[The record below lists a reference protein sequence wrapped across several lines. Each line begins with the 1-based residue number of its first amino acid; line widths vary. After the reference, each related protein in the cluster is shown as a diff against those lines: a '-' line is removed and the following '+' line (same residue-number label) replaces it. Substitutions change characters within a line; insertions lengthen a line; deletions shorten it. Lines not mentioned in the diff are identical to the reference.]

1 MKNIK
6 NMIKGM
12 LLGLI
17 IIGVVG
23 VTKVKAAELDNFYV
37 ESADRVIEVLEDE
50 SVILY
55 DTKEQVYNFYP
66 VCLGDWNYSFDNKK
80 ELDRAV
86 NTYKELSS
94 NISHSSDVYVANELN
109 NNGNIKMFLS
119 DGSSIVYIKDD
130 NKYYF
135 YPSCMGDWYLTLYSK
150 TDLSNCVNT
159 YIEYSYILLDGGVA
173 SE

>member
-37 ESADRVIEVLEDE
+37 EATDRVIEVLEDE
-50 SVILY
+50 SIVLY

-66 VCLGDWNYSFDNKK
+66 KCLGDWNYSFDNKK
-80 ELDRAV
+80 DLDRAV
-86 NTYKELSS
+86 ATYKELSS
-94 NISHSSDVYVANELN
+94 NINHLSNIYVVNKLN
-109 NNGNIKMFLS
+109 DNGNIKVFLN
-119 DGSSIVYIKDD
+119 DGSSIAYINKD
-130 NKYYF
+130 NRYYF
-135 YPSCMGDWYLTLYSK
+135 YPSCMGDWCLTLDNLD
-150 TDLSNCVNT
+150 DLNNCIKT
-159 YIEYSYILLDGGVA
+159 YIGE
-173 SE
+173 

>member
-23 VTKVKAAELDNFYV
+23 AKEVKADELDNFYV

-50 SVILY
+50 SVVLY
-55 DTKEQVYNFYP
+55 NTKEQVYNFYP

-80 ELDRAV
+80 DLDNAV
-86 NTYKELSS
+86 ETYKELSNTINHSS
-94 NISHSSDVYVANELN
+94 NIYVINKLN
-109 NNGNIKMFLS
+109 NNGNIKIFLS

-135 YPSCMGDWYLTLYSK
+135 YPSCMGDWYLALDNLD
-150 TDLSNCVNT
+150 DLRSCINT
-159 YIEYSYILLDGGVA
+159 YFDEEGLNWSYGLC
-173 SE
+173 

>member
-6 NMIKGM
+6 SMITGM

-17 IIGVVG
+17 VIGIVG
-23 VTKVKAAELDNFYV
+23 AKEVKAAELDNFYV
-37 ESADRVIEVLEDE
+37 ESTDRVIEVLEDE
-50 SVILY
+50 SIILY
-55 DTKEQVYNFYP
+55 DTKEKVYNFYP
-66 VCLGDWNYSFDNKK
+66 VCLGDWNYSVKNKK
-80 ELDRAV
+80 DLDRAV

-135 YPSCMGDWYLTLYSK
+135 YPSCMGDWYLTLDSK
-150 TDLSNCVNT
+150 IDLTNCINT
-159 YIEYSYILLDGGVA
+159 YIEYYSLSTGGGTN
-173 SE
+173 E

>member
-37 ESADRVIEVLEDE
+37 ESTDRVIEVLEDE
-50 SVILY
+50 SVVLY

-80 ELDRAV
+80 DLDNAV
-86 NTYKELSS
+86 ETYKELSNTINHSS
-94 NISHSSDVYVANELN
+94 NIYVINKLN
-109 NNGNIKMFLS
+109 NNGNIKIFLS
-119 DGSSIVYIKDD
+119 DGSSIVYIKQD

-135 YPSCMGDWYLTLYSK
+135 YPCCMGDWCLTLDNID
-150 TDLSNCVNT
+150 DLRSCINT
-159 YIEYSYILLDGGVA
+159 YFDDEVSI
-173 SE
+173 

>member
-37 ESADRVIEVLEDE
+37 EATDRVVEVLEDE
-50 SVILY
+50 SVVLY
-55 DTKEQVYNFYP
+55 DTKEKVYNFYP
-66 VCLGDWNYSFDNKK
+66 ACLGDWNYSFKNKK
-80 ELDRAV
+80 ELDNAV

-94 NISHSSDVYVANELN
+94 NINHSSKTYVINKLN
-109 NNGNIKMFLS
+109 NNGNIKVFLN
-119 DGSSIVYIKDD
+119 DESSIVYIKDD

-135 YPSCMGDWYLTLYSK
+135 YPSCMGDWYLTLDNK
-150 TDLSNCVNT
+150 IDLANCINT
-159 YIEYSYILLDGGVA
+159 YLGE
-173 SE
+173 

>member
-1 MKNIK
+1 MKNLK
-6 NMIKGM
+6 SMIIGM

-23 VTKVKAAELDNFYV
+23 SIEVKAAELDNFYV
-37 ESADRVIEVLEDE
+37 ETTDRVIEVLEDE
-50 SVILY
+50 SVVLY

-80 ELDRAV
+80 ELHRAV

-94 NISHSSDVYVANELN
+94 NISHSSKTYVVNKLN
-109 NNGNIKMFLS
+109 YNGNIKVFLS
-119 DGSSIVYIKDD
+119 DGSSIVYIKQD

-135 YPSCMGDWYLTLYSK
+135 YPSCMGDWYLTLDSK
-150 TDLSNCVNT
+150 IDLTNCINT
-159 YIEYSYILLDGGVA
+159 YIEYYYSLSTGGGTN
-173 SE
+173 E